1 MEHEKRRLRDRFK
14 KNGGQLLESIKIE
27 IFRKGELDKI
37 TNNYKTII
45 GKGAFGEVY
54 KGTTSKYR
62 QVAVKRSIAINKE
75 RQKDFANEIQIQTQI
90 SHKNV
95 VQLLGCC
102 LETEVPMLVYE
113 FVPRGSLYDVL
124 HGKNGNGRREPL
136 SLRRRLDI
144 AIQSADALAYM
155 HSEASQK
162 ILHGDV
168 KSGNIL
174 LDNEFVPKV
183 SDFGTSRLMS
193 IEKDHTNWVIGDSSY
208 IDPVYMKTGL
218 LTEKSDVYSFGI
230 VLLELITRTK
240 ARYDGNNSLPLNYVK
255 ASVDGSV
262 AQMYDTKILSR
273 GEDLKCLSEVGLI
286 AVHCLEIDVND
297 RPTMTEVAEK
307 VKTCKSR
314 WLQNQWH
321 GKSNEIYT

>member
-1 MEHEKRRLRDRFK
+1 
-14 KNGGQLLESIKIE
+14 
-27 IFRKGELDKI
+27 
-37 TNNYKTII
+37 
-45 GKGAFGEVY
+45 
-54 KGTTSKYR
+54 
-62 QVAVKRSIAINKE
+62 
-75 RQKDFANEIQIQTQI
+75 
-90 SHKNV
+90 
-95 VQLLGCC
+95 
-102 LETEVPMLVYE
+102 MLVYE
-113 FVPRGSLYDVL
+113 FVGRGSLYDVL
-124 HGKNGNGRREPL
+124 HGKDGNGRREPL
-136 SLRRRLDI
+136 LLRARLDI
-144 AIQSADALAYM
+144 AICSADALAYM
-155 HSEASQK
+155 HSQASQK

-174 LDNEFVPKV
+174 LDDEFMPKV

-193 IEKDHTNWVIGDSSY
+193 IKKDHTDWVIGDSSY
-208 IDPVYMKTGL
+208 IDPVYMMTGL

-273 GEDLKCLSEVGLI
+273 GEDLKCLGEVGLI

-307 VKTCKSR
+307 VKRCKSR
-314 WLQNQWH
+314 WLENQWH
-321 GKSNEIYT
+321 GKSKEIYT